1 VPLELIPGPPI
12 ELRLDVGIATAEHLG
27 GATLVGSLTSST
39 GKRSAVTLTQTAP
52 GIYSAASP
60 RLASGIYSYTLNASG
75 ARSVRFGGEL
85 AVPYPAVFE
94 PRPQDTTQLG
104 EVAALTGG
112 RPLAAA
118 DPGAIASASW
128 YALWWGVALAGLV
141 LVLIGFALRVLE
153 PPGTGGG
160 VGYGDT
166 SPAAPASRST
176 GSTSVAARM

>member
-1 VPLELIPGPPI
+1 M
-12 ELRLDVGIATAEHLG
+12 G
-27 GATLVGSLTSST
+27 GAKLVGSLTSSA

-52 GIYSAASP
+52 GIYSAAAP
-60 RLASGIYSYTLNASG
+60 RLASGIYSYTLNVSG
-75 ARSVRFGGEL
+75 ARSVRIGGEL

-112 RPLAAA
+112 RPLAAD
-118 DPGAIASASW
+118 DPGVIASASW
-128 YALWWGVALAGLV
+128 HAAWWAVALAGLV
-141 LVLIGFALRVLE
+141 LVLIGFAMRALE
-153 PPGTGGG
+153 PPGTGA
-160 VGYGDT
+160 VVVDYGDI